1 MASFS
6 RRVLW
11 SFSCLLRQSNPNLYR
26 RHVCN
31 IFKGSWRQV
40 LSVGLG
46 TSLCA
51 IPVGQLMISNKRL
64 VVLPSFIFLKRSE
77 PALSNESLIKRA
89 ASLVAD
95 STQTLLSQTTYAL
108 LESITEYTTAV
119 YTLLS
124 LQKKYTSLLDKI
136 SSSEDSAICQV
147 IIGARVQMK
156 KLREEYQKYEA
167 SWSRAVSLSELAAE
181 AAYQAG
187 ADHVSITVR
196 NHIQLVQ
203 IQVQETRELAVK
215 AESLLAASQSE
226 EILKTITEDKPNP
239 PDGGSP
245 TEEVPEAYLRED

>member
-11 SFSCLLRQSNPNLYR
+11 SFSCLLRQSHPSFHR
-26 RHVCN
+26 RHVFG

-46 TSLCA
+46 ASLCA
-51 IPVGQLMISNKRL
+51 IPVGQ
-64 VVLPSFIFLKRSE
+64 RSE
-77 PALSNESLIKRA
+77 PALSNDSLIKRA

-108 LESITEYTTAV
+108 LESLTDYTKAV

-124 LQKKYTSLLDKI
+124 LQKKYTSLLERMN
-136 SSSEDSAICQV
+136 SNEESAICQV
-147 IIGARVQMK
+147 MIGARVQMK
-156 KLREEYQKYEA
+156 KLLEEYQKYEA
-167 SWSRAVSLSELAAE
+167 SWARAVSLSELAAE

-187 ADHVSITVR
+187 ADYVSVTVR

-215 AESLLAASQSE
+215 AESMLAASQSE
-226 EILKTITEDKPNP
+226 EIIKTVTEDKHNP

-245 TEEVPEAYLRED
+245 SEDVPEAYLRED

>member
-51 IPVGQLMISNKRL
+51 IPVGQ
-64 VVLPSFIFLKRSE
+64 RSE

>member
-11 SFSCLLRQSNPNLYR
+11 SFSCLLRQSHPIFYR

-46 TSLCA
+46 ASLCA
-51 IPVGQLMISNKRL
+51 IPVGQ
-64 VVLPSFIFLKRSE
+64 RSE

-95 STQTLLSQTTYAL
+95 STLTLLSQTTYAL
-108 LESITEYTTAV
+108 LESLTEYTTAV

-124 LQKKYTSLLDKI
+124 LQKKYTSLLEKI

-156 KLREEYQKYEA
+156 KLHEEYQKYEA
-167 SWSRAVSLSELAAE
+167 SWARAVSLSELAAE

-226 EILKTITEDKPNP
+226 EILKTITEDKHNP

-245 TEEVPEAYLRED
+245 SEEVPDAYLRED

>member
-11 SFSCLLRQSNPNLYR
+11 SFSCLLRQSNPNFYR

-31 IFKGSWRQV
+31 LFKGSWRQV

-46 TSLCA
+46 ASLCA
-51 IPVGQLMISNKRL
+51 IPVGQ
-64 VVLPSFIFLKRSE
+64 RSE
-77 PALSNESLIKRA
+77 PTLSNESLIKRA

-156 KLREEYQKYEA
+156 KLHEEYQKYEA
-167 SWSRAVSLSELAAE
+167 SWARAVSLSELAAE

-187 ADHVSITVR
+187 ADHVSVTVR

-215 AESLLAASQSE
+215 AETLLAASQSE

-239 PDGGSP
+239 PDGGSL

>member
-51 IPVGQLMISNKRL
+51 IPVGQ
-64 VVLPSFIFLKRSE
+64 RSE

-187 ADHVSITVR
+187 ADHVSVTVR